1 MRALLDGLYKLAGAL
16 AAVFL
21 TAIAVLILAQ
31 IIGRFF
37 NVLVPSANEFAG
49 FSMAASSF
57 LALAYTFRAGGHIRV
72 TLVILRLPEG
82 TRRIFELTSLAAGAV
97 LIAFFAW
104 HAVLLVLDSWEYDD
118 LSDGL
123 IAIPLWIPQCGM
135 AAGLIV
141 LAIALVDELVQV
153 IRGHTPSYATAE
165 DVVLGPLAKPD
176 D

>member
-1 MRALLDGLYKLAGAL
+1 MRALLDGLYKLSGAL
-16 AAVFL
+16 AAFFL
-21 TAIAVLILAQ
+21 AAIATLILAQ

-37 NVLVPSANEFAG
+37 NVLVPSANDFAG

-72 TLVILRLPEG
+72 TLVILRLPAG
-82 TRRIFELTSLAAGAV
+82 ARRGFELGALAAGAALV
-97 LIAFFAW
+97 AFFAW

-118 LSDGL
+118 LSGGL

-135 AAGLIV
+135 ALGLIV
-141 LAIALVDELVQV
+141 LAVALVDELVQV
-153 IRGHTPSYATAE
+153 TRGRAPSYASPTDA
-165 DVVLGPLAKPD
+165 VLGASPKD